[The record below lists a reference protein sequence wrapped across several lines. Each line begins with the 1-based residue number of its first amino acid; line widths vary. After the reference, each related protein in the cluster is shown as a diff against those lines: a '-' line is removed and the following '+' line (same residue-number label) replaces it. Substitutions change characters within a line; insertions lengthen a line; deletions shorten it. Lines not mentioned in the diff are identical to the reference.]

1 MIKKMCFFNINVN
14 SFVGKKVYLL
24 TYYLLEPPKH
34 AIEACITKW
43 TAKTKKEPTHTDT
56 EFIKN
61 MWISKDKV
69 KKLLGFFTTARLIQD
84 LKATEPNEVL
94 SRGTVCGIF

>member
-1 MIKKMCFFNINVN
+1 MSERKFTF
-14 SFVGKKVYLL
+14 LP
-24 TYYLLEPPKH
+24 TDLLEPLKH
-34 AIEACITKW
+34 AIEACITKC
-43 TAKTKKEPTHTDT
+43 TAKTKKGPTHTDT

-61 MWISKDKV
+61 MWIRKDKV
-69 KKLLGFFTTARLIQD
+69 KKLLGILTTARLIQD